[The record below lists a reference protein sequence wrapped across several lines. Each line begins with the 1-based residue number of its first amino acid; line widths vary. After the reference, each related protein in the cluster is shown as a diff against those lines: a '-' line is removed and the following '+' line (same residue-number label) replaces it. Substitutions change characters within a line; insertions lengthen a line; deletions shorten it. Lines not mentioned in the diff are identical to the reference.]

1 MKKLNHPLVSL
12 ITPGWNGKS
21 FVHRLLDSILNQTY
35 DNIEYIYVDD
45 GSTDGTKEVVL
56 SYEEKFREKKI
67 SFRYV
72 YKENGGVSS
81 AVQEGLKY
89 VNGECLGWPEYDDIL
104 LEDSIEKRV
113 RYLEL
118 HPECAVVTSDAWLVS
133 ENSIGKPYG
142 VLSSY
147 NVNRY
152 DKNHF
157 VQALLTNSIFT
168 AACHLVRMDAFDETH
183 PNRVI
188 YPSWIG
194 PNWQMLLPL
203 YYKYERSFIDE
214 PLVYYVVRD
223 SSISHSHDSLQ
234 KKLDAIDEYMRIL
247 KNTLERIEMPDVD
260 RDLYKKLVNE
270 KYARDWMNL
279 GFLYKNK
286 IVFSKGYH
294 YYLDHELKISN
305 LRKLQKLALH
315 LPLFYYGYKC
325 LNRINLLF
333 SKVFNER
340 ALNIP
345 KEK

>member
-89 VNGECLGWPEYDDIL
+89 VNGECLGWPEYDDI
-104 LEDSIEKRV
+104 
-113 RYLEL
+113 
-118 HPECAVVTSDAWLVS
+118 
-133 ENSIGKPYG
+133 
-142 VLSSY
+142 LSSY

-260 RDLYKKLVNE
+260 RNLYKKLVNE

-305 LRKLQKLALH
+305 LRKMQKLALY